1 MLIVQNFNNLTIFP
15 KTFSAQIAGFPKTF
29 SAQIAGFPKKI
40 ASSSVES

>member
-15 KTFSAQIAGFPKTF
+15 KTFSAQIAGFPK
-29 SAQIAGFPKKI
+29 KI